1 MKRKI
6 IFFLILSLSSV
17 IAGFLF
23 FREGVENILYSKI
36 EEIEKSLPKIIQSAN
51 KKKVELPP
59 PLKLLV
65 EEKEPGFLTRQG
77 IVDQTN
83 IKRGLKGLPPLKEN
97 ALLDRSAQFKAED
110 MLKNHYF
117 AHQSPLAEGVGDLA
131 NKFGYQY
138 LIIGENLAMGNFA
151 NDKELVEAWMASPG
165 HRENILGS
173 YKEIGIGIKKGLF
186 EGKMVWVAVQHFGS
200 PASLCSSPN
209 LELKEEIE
217 KNELLLKEI
226 ESRLRSLRE
235 EIKAVPSNVF
245 KKDYLQKIKDYN
257 RLVSQYNDLLKKEKE
272 FIDQY
277 NSQVRV
283 FNQCI
288 ESFLP

>member
-51 KKKVELPP
+51 RKKVELPP

-110 MLKNHYF
+110 MLKNQYF

-235 EIKAVPSNVF
+235 EIKAVPSNVL

>member
-1 MKRKI
+1 
-6 IFFLILSLSSV
+6 
-17 IAGFLF
+17 
-23 FREGVENILYSKI
+23 
-36 EEIEKSLPKIIQSAN
+36 
-51 KKKVELPP
+51 KKVELPP

-83 IKRGLKGLPPLKEN
+83 IKRGLKGLPPFKEN

-110 MLKNHYF
+110 MLKNQYF

-235 EIKAVPSNVF
+235 EIKAVPSNVL

>member
-36 EEIEKSLPKIIQSAN
+36 EEIEKSLPKIVQSADR
-51 KKKVELPP
+51 KKVELPP

-110 MLKNHYF
+110 MLKNQYF
-117 AHQSPLAEGVGDLA
+117 AHQSPLGEGVGDLA

-138 LIIGENLAMGNFA
+138 LIIGENLAMGNFVD
-151 NDKELVEAWMASPG
+151 DKELVEAWMASPG

-173 YKEIGIGIKKGLF
+173 YKEIGIGIKKGIF

-200 PASLCSSPN
+200 SVVLCHRPN

-226 ESRLRSLRE
+226 ELRLKSLKKE
-235 EIKAVPSNVF
+235 LKAVPSNLL
-245 KKDYLQKIKDYN
+245 KKDYFQKIKEYN
-257 RLVSQYNDLLKKEKE
+257 KLVSHYNELLKKERE
-272 FIDQY
+272 LINRY
-277 NSQVRV
+277 NSQVKD
-283 FNQCI
+283 FNQCV
-288 ESFLP
+288 EGFLP

>member
-36 EEIEKSLPKIIQSAN
+36 EEIEKSLPKIVQSADR
-51 KKKVELPP
+51 KKVELPP

-110 MLKNHYF
+110 MLKNQYF
-117 AHQSPLAEGVGDLA
+117 AHQSPLGEGVGDLA

-138 LIIGENLAMGNFA
+138 L
-151 NDKELVEAWMASPG
+151 NDADKPKFIQFLKKQVEYDEQYGKKSKSMRKW
-165 HRENILGS
+165 
-173 YKEIGIGIKKGLF
+173 IKK
-186 EGKMVWVAVQHFGS
+186 VA
-200 PASLCSSPN
+200 
-209 LELKEEIE
+209 
-217 KNELLLKEI
+217 
-226 ESRLRSLRE
+226 
-235 EIKAVPSNVF
+235 
-245 KKDYLQKIKDYN
+245 
-257 RLVSQYNDLLKKEKE
+257 
-272 FIDQY
+272 
-277 NSQVRV
+277 
-283 FNQCI
+283 
-288 ESFLP
+288 